1 MTSFVIL
8 LLAANAAYQDPV
20 PAPVPATFVPESPRT
35 MAERNTTLS
44 DELRGDIMMARKLYK
59 DAIDF
64 YKRGSN
70 KSPIMANKVGI
81 AYHQMGDIENAKK
94 YYERA
99 IKLDRKYSEA
109 YNNLGT
115 VQYAHKSYGS
125 AVKNY
130 QKALQLTPNAASV
143 WSNLG
148 TAFFAQKKYDD
159 AVRSYQYAMQLDPD
173 VFDRRGSNGVLL
185 QERSVEE
192 KALYYYTLA
201 KSYAQRGDVEHTL
214 RYMRFALEN
223 GFKERERFTQDP
235 SFATMQE
242 NETFREILA
251 MEYKIL

>member
-8 LLAANAAYQDPV
+8 LLAANAAFQN
-20 PAPVPATFVPESPRT
+20 PAPTTPIDFVESPRV
-35 MAERNTTLS
+35 MADRNTSLS

-64 YKRGSN
+64 YKRGAN
-70 KSPIMANKVGI
+70 KSAVMANKTGI
-81 AYHQMGDIENAKK
+81 AYHQMGDLKNAKK
-94 YYERA
+94 YYEKA

-109 YNNLGT
+109 YNNLAT
-115 VQYAHKSYGS
+115 VDYAHKSYGS

-130 QKALQLTPNAASV
+130 QRALQLTPNSASI

-148 TAFFAQKKYDD
+148 TAYFGQKKYE
-159 AVRSYQYAMQLDPD
+159 AAINSYQYAMQLDPE

-192 KALYYYTLA
+192 KALYYYMLA
-201 KSYAQRGDVEHTL
+201 KSYAKAGDVEHTL
-214 RYMRFALEN
+214 RYVRFALEN
-223 GFKERERFTQDP
+223 GFKERDRFTEDP
-235 SFATMQE
+235 SFASLQE
-242 NETFREILA
+242 NETFRELLA

>member
-8 LLAANAAYQDPV
+8 LVANAAFQA
-20 PAPVPATFVPESPRT
+20 PAPGPTPTTFIPESPRI
-35 MAERNTTLS
+35 MADRNTALS

-64 YKRGSN
+64 YKRGAN
-70 KSPIMANKVGI
+70 KNAVMANKVGI
-81 AYHQMGDIENAKK
+81 AYHQMGDLENSKK

-99 IKLDRKYSEA
+99 IKIDKKYSEA

-115 VQYAHKSYGS
+115 IHYAHKSYGN

-130 QKALQLTPNAASV
+130 QKALELTPNSASV

-148 TAFFAQKKYDD
+148 TAYFGQKKYEE
-159 AVRSYQYAMQLDPD
+159 AIRSYQYAMKLDPE

-192 KALYYYTLA
+192 KALYFYTLA
-201 KSYAQRGDVEHTL
+201 KSYAQAGDVVHTL

-223 GFKERERFTQDP
+223 GFKERERFTMDP
-235 SFATMQE
+235 SFAAMQE
-242 NETFREILA
+242 NETFRELLA
-251 MEYKIL
+251 AEYKVL

>member
-8 LLAANAAYQDPV
+8 LVASAAFQA
-20 PAPVPATFVPESPRT
+20 PAPAPTPTTFVPESPRI
-35 MAERNTTLS
+35 MADRNTALS

-64 YKRGSN
+64 YKRGAN
-70 KSPIMANKVGI
+70 KNAVMANKVGI
-81 AYHQMGDIENAKK
+81 AYHQMGDIDNAKK

-99 IKLDRKYSEA
+99 IKIDKKYSEA
-109 YNNLGT
+109 YNNLAT
-115 VQYAHKSYGS
+115 VHYAHKSYGN

-130 QKALQLTPNAASV
+130 QKALELTPNSASV

-148 TAFFAQKKYDD
+148 TAYFGQKKYEE
-159 AVRSYQYAMQLDPD
+159 AMRSYQYAMKLDPE

-192 KALYYYTLA
+192 KALYFYTLA
-201 KSYAQRGDVEHTL
+201 KSYAQAGDVEHTL
-214 RYMRFALEN
+214 RFMRFALEN

-235 SFATMQE
+235 SFAAMQE
-242 NETFREILA
+242 NETFRELLA
-251 MEYKIL
+251 AEYKVL